1 MLNAKPWYLS
11 KTIWASLVSVMLAL
25 AGFFGAPVAAIDS
38 GQAVDAILQ
47 AASAIAGLVAIFGRL
62 TASERIS

>member
-11 KTIWASLVSVMLAL
+11 KTIWASLVSILLAL
-25 AGFFGAPVAAIDS
+25 AGLLGAPVAAIDS

-62 TASERIS
+62 MASERIS